1 MEREINSTTT
11 SPKKETQSL
20 KANRLRSSQAEQ
32 ILILKK
38 CNLQGRG
45 NEVTELCQE
54 KEMESL
60 KKLLVQES
68 HYLEQEEASSEA
80 NDQVNTQMKS

>member
-1 MEREINSTTT
+1 MPKVERKVCIRAEEEDGDLRA
-11 SPKKETQSL
+11 SPSGEC
-20 KANRLRSSQAEQ
+20 RS
-32 ILILKK
+32 KFF
-38 CNLQGRG
+38 RRVP
-45 NEVTELCQE
+45 EVTELCQE